1 MGRFSILWTFAAALA
16 LITAGCSS
24 NQPPEPVPAP
34 DPAASA
40 ARAANLIGAGDV
52 RAHVAFLASDELAGR
67 DTPSPGLEAA
77 AEYIAR
83 RFEALGLQP
92 AGDAGGWVQRY
103 PYVSMGFD
111 AARSEFS
118 ATGSRGGAS
127 LAFGEQ
133 WFAMPVTA
141 EQAVVAGP
149 VVYAGPASGAEF
161 NEEARDRIV
170 AVTAGESLGM
180 EMFGLIQTA
189 TAAGASGLV
198 LILHPSLPA
207 AAIPQIVGQ
216 VGGLPPQAIPVVG
229 VLRSGA
235 EELFSVEGLDID
247 IVAPAEPPS
256 DFEAGI
262 VDLGLDLTIRTTI
275 ERTEVQPP
283 NVVAVLEGSD
293 PELRDT
299 YVVYSAHFDH
309 VGIGTP
315 DADGD
320 SIYNG
325 ADDDASGT
333 ALVLEVARAF
343 STLPEPP
350 RRSVVFLAVSG
361 EEKGLLGARHWAT
374 HPTVPIESVVANVN
388 ADMVGRNAPDTLIAI
403 GGEYSSLGDLSASV
417 AASHPDIGL
426 VVAPDPDPS
435 ENAFFRSDH
444 VAFVREGIPSVFYT
458 TWLHDD
464 YHAPSDEVENI
475 DADKLARVARL
486 AFWVG
491 WEIAQDARPPS
502 WNPGA
507 WAEVSKILEESPF

>member
-1 MGRFSILWTFAAALA
+1 MRRTSVLGTFAAALT
-16 LITAGCSS
+16 LMSVGCSS
-24 NQPPEPVPAP
+24 HQPPDPVPPP
-34 DPAASA
+34 DPSVAA
-40 ARAANLIGAGDV
+40 ARAANLIGPGDV

-77 AEYIAR
+77 AEYISR
-83 RFEALGLQP
+83 RFEALGLRP
-92 AGDAGGWVQRY
+92 GGDDGGWLQRY
-103 PYVSMGFD
+103 PFISMSFD
-111 AARSEFS
+111 AEESELS
-118 ATGSRGGAS
+118 ATGPKGGAS

-133 WFAMPVTA
+133 WFAMPIGV
-141 EQAVVAGP
+141 EDSLVEGR
-149 VVYAGPASGAEF
+149 VVYAGPASGAVFDEGS
-161 NEEARDRIV
+161 RDRIV
-170 AVTAGESLGM
+170 AVTAGENLGM
-180 EMFGLIQTA
+180 EMFSLIQSA
-189 TAAGASGLV
+189 TAAGASGLM

-207 AAIPQIVGQ
+207 EIIPSIVGQ

-229 VLRSGA
+229 VLRSSAGD
-235 EELFSVEGLDID
+235 LFAVEGLDID
-247 IVAPAEPPS
+247 VVAPAEPAA
-256 DFEAGI
+256 DRETEL
-262 VDLGLDLTIRTTI
+262 VDLGLDLAIRLAI
-275 ERTEVQPP
+275 HREEFQPP

-299 YVVYSAHFDH
+299 YVLYSAHFDH

-343 STLPEPP
+343 SALPEPP

-361 EEKGLLGARHWAT
+361 EEKGLLGARHWAAN
-374 HPTVPIESVVANVN
+374 PTVPIEGVIANVN
-388 ADMVGRNAPDTLIAI
+388 ADMVGRNAPDTVIAI
-403 GGEYSSLGDLSASV
+403 GGEYSSLGDLSVSI

-444 VAFVREGIPSVFYT
+444 VAFVREGIPAVFFT
-458 TWLHDD
+458 TWIHED
-464 YHAPSDEVENI
+464 YHAPSDEVEGI

-491 WEIAQDARPPS
+491 WDVAQDTAAPS

-507 WAEVSKILEESPF
+507 WDEVSEILKESPF

>member
-1 MGRFSILWTFAAALA
+1 MRRISTLWTFTAALA
-16 LITAGCSS
+16 LMSAGCSS
-24 NQPPEPVPAP
+24 NQPPEPIPPP
-34 DPAASA
+34 DPSLAAS
-40 ARAANLIGAGDV
+40 RAASLIGAGDV

-92 AGDAGGWVQRY
+92 GGDAGGWLQRY
-103 PYVSMGFD
+103 PYVSMSFD
-111 AARSEFS
+111 AARSELS
-118 ATGSRGGAS
+118 VTGSKGGAS

-133 WFAMPVTA
+133 WFAMPVAA
-141 EQAVVAGP
+141 ERAQVEGP
-149 VVYAGPASGAEF
+149 VVYAGPVSEAVFDERAS
-161 NEEARDRIV
+161 DRIV

-180 EMFGLIQTA
+180 EMFSLIQSA
-189 TAAGASGLV
+189 TAAGASGLL

-216 VGGLPPQAIPVVG
+216 VGGLPPQEIPVVG
-229 VLRSGA
+229 VLRSAAG
-235 EELFSVEGLDID
+235 ELFAAEGLDID
-247 IVAPAEPPS
+247 VAAPAEPAAEFVP
-256 DFEAGI
+256 GV
-262 VDLGLDLTIRTTI
+262 VDLGLDLTIRAMI
-275 ERTEVQPP
+275 ERVEFHPP
-283 NVVAVLEGSD
+283 NVIGVLQGSD

-309 VGIGTP
+309 VGIGAP

-343 STLPEPP
+343 SSLPEPP

-374 HPTVPIESVVANVN
+374 HPTVPIEAVVANVN

-403 GGEYSSLGDLSASV
+403 GAEYSSLGDLSANV

-444 VAFVREGIPSVFYT
+444 VAFVREGIPAIFYT

-464 YHAPSDEVENI
+464 YHAPSDEVDSI

-491 WEIAQDARPPS
+491 WEVAQDPEPPA

-507 WAEVSKILEESPF
+507 WDEVSKILEESPF

>member
-1 MGRFSILWTFAAALA
+1 MRRTSILGTFAAALT
-16 LITAGCSS
+16 LTSVGCAS
-24 NQPPEPVPAP
+24 NQPPDPVPPP
-34 DPAASA
+34 DPSVAA
-40 ARAANLIGAGDV
+40 ARAASLIGPGDV

-83 RFEALGLQP
+83 RFEALGLKP
-92 AGDAGGWVQRY
+92 GGDDGGWLQRY
-103 PYVSMGFD
+103 PFISMSFD
-111 AARSEFS
+111 ADRSDLS
-118 ATGSRGGAS
+118 ATGPKGGAS

-133 WFAMPVTA
+133 WFAMPIGV
-141 EQAVVAGP
+141 EEFLVEGP
-149 VVYAGPASGAEF
+149 VVYAGPASGAVFDEG
-161 NEEARDRIV
+161 ARDRIV

-180 EMFGLIQTA
+180 EMFSLIQSA
-189 TAAGASGLV
+189 TAAGASGLL
-198 LILHPSLPA
+198 LILHPSLPDE
-207 AAIPQIVGQ
+207 AIPSIAGQ

-229 VLRSGA
+229 VLRSSAGD
-235 EELFSVEGLDID
+235 LFAIEGLDID
-247 IVAPAEPPS
+247 VVAPAEPPA
-256 DFEAGI
+256 DREPELI
-262 VDLGLDLTIRTTI
+262 DLGLDLTIRLAI
-275 ERTEVQPP
+275 DREEFQPP

-299 YVVYSAHFDH
+299 YVLYSAHFDH

-343 STLPEPP
+343 SALPEPP

-374 HPTVPIESVVANVN
+374 NPTVPIEGIVANVN
-388 ADMVGRNAPDTLIAI
+388 ADMVGRNAPDTLIVI
-403 GGEYSSLGDLSASV
+403 GGEYSSLGDLSASI
-417 AASHPDIGL
+417 AASRPDIGL
-426 VVAPDPDPS
+426 VLAPDPDPS

-444 VAFVREGIPSVFYT
+444 VAFVREGIPAVFFT

-464 YHAPSDEVENI
+464 YHAPSDEVEGI

-491 WEIAQDARPPS
+491 WEVAQDTVAPS
-502 WNPGA
+502 WNAGA
-507 WAEVSKILEESPF
+507 WDEVSEILKESPF